1 MSVEKNDSTKTEA
14 VSAQGRGTGSVVKL
28 KKVATEITEK
38 SAARTRPKTRR
49 RRLLALSFAL
59 LVALPALL
67 GTYYFALVASDRY
80 VSGAGFS
87 VRGMDAGGGMD
98 VLGAFTG
105 LASTGSTTSDSY
117 IVLKYLESRDLLDR
131 LQKDF
136 DLRGIYGAENIDYLS
151 RMEPDLLIEEVI
163 DYWEG
168 MITTSYDSTSGII
181 TFEVEAFDPVSA
193 ERVAK
198 LVLQYVQE
206 LVNRLSEKARQDS
219 VRFAESEV
227 VRSETRLR
235 DALQELRV
243 FREQE
248 QSINPAASA
257 QLQIELIGALETQL
271 VDIRAR
277 MAALGESIDQDA
289 PSMSALRRQ
298 AEALEAQIAEKMKG
312 LSNSSLQTK
321 AGATLSGQLA
331 EYESL
336 EVEKEF
342 GQGQQAYAS
351 ALSSLEQ
358 ARMEADRQQR
368 YLAVYSY
375 PSLPE
380 EALYPRRVLSIVML
394 IVVLTSIWGIG
405 TLIVYSVRDHLS

>member
-136 DLRGIYGAENIDYLS
+136 DLRGSYGAENIDYLS

-193 ERVAK
+193 ERVAN

-206 LVNRLSEKARQDS
+206 LVNRLSVKARQDS

-235 DALQELRV
+235 DALQELRL

-277 MAALGESIDQDA
+277 MSALGESIDQDA
-289 PSMSALRRQ
+289 PSMTALRRQ

-312 LSNSSLQTK
+312 LSNSSLHTK

-342 GQGQQAYAS
+342 GQQAYAS

-380 EALYPRRVLSIVML
+380 DSLYPRRVLSVVML
-394 IVVLTSIWGIG
+394 IIVLTSLWGIG
-405 TLIVYSVRDHLS
+405 TMMVYSVRDHLS